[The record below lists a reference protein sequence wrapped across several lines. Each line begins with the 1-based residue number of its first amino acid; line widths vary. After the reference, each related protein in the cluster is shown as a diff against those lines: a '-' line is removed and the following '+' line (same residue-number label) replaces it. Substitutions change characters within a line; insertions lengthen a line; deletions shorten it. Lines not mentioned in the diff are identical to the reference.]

1 MNVYASYLK
10 CKIAAAAAAVV
21 VVVDVVVIVVDVVI
35 VSVDVTVVLVTFVKV
50 NEIDYLLIFS
60 AQVVVDVA
68 EVVLMLFHVIYFSE
82 FLLLGLF

>member
-1 MNVYASYLK
+1 MFFSLVWTRLK
-10 CKIAAAAAAVV
+10 CKIAAAV
-21 VVVDVVVIVVDVVI
+21 VVVDVVVI